1 MGMGRG
7 AGNCQSEL
15 LIGFLKNPKYNV
27 EPILAQIED
36 HMLKLKEEGVKWGFD
51 IPYILTGQRNSHPR
65 TAIAFQKENRTDY
78 RQLRLDL
85 LDME

>member
-27 EPILAQIED
+27 EPILDQIGD
-36 HMLKLKEEGVKWGFD
+36 HMTRLREEGVKWGFD
-51 IPYILTGQRNSHPR
+51 IPYILTGQLNSHPR
-65 TAIAFQKENRTDY
+65 TAIEFIKQGRTDY
-78 RQLRLDL
+78 KTLRLDL
-85 LDME
+85 LDLD